1 MLSTTRLFYYV
12 QYCNV
17 KPLVE
22 FSDHSLLSV
31 CFSISSQRETTHMS
45 NNDFVKFL
53 WEEQKADLYQDTLL
67 QNEHLDQII
76 NAIEKL
82 DDENFIDIDSIVGNI
97 NSIY

>member
-31 CFSISSQRETTHMS
+31 RFSISTQRETTHMS
-45 NNDFVKFL
+45 NNDFVKLL

-82 DDENFIDIDSIVGNI
+82 DDENFMDIDSIVGNI

>member
-1 MLSTTRLFYYV
+1 M
-12 QYCNV
+12 
-17 KPLVE
+17 
-22 FSDHSLLSV
+22 
-31 CFSISSQRETTHMS
+31 SS
-45 NNDFVKFL
+45 NDFVKLL